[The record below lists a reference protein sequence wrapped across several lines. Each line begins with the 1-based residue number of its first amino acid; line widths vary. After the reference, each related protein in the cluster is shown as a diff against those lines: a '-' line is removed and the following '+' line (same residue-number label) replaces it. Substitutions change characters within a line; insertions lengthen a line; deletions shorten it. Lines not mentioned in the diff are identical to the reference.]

1 MVKQVVVPSIVTAS
15 TFFLCGVII
24 VGVLLAADPVN
35 AFVPV
40 RISSHHPTQ
49 AVGGGIA
56 FVRLDAAAAETTSI
70 NHAVATA
77 GASSGE
83 PKKKT
88 LGLLTFDLDDTL
100 YPIAPVIDE
109 ANAAFAR
116 AMARFGYEGLT
127 PMDIVETGKLIRE
140 EIAAQNPKSA
150 VVLTHT
156 EIRELSI
163 RREMENIMLAKK
175 LKETADDWA
184 TPVSDLAS
192 IVVANAKKWAR
203 TAVSP
208 SIVKAVLTAW
218 EMERHHAAE
227 RHLYPE
233 VMDVLA
239 QIKEEHPDVIIGA
252 VTDGR
257 ANPMFMTFTLAP
269 YFDFCMSWEDDQGAR
284 SKFFMELSSVEGNAE
299 LSWIYNAA
307 FERYE
312 ELRSAR
318 DAINAEA
325 PQQQQDK
332 HADDERLWIHV
343 GDDLAYDVGG
353 SALCGAK
360 TILVELADK
369 YQQTARHRFDGK
381 NPQPSWSTS
390 PLEELEKRR
399 LMNEAALP
407 LVDQTI
413 AFYGQLPEAIN
424 NILEKS

>member
-1 MVKQVVVPSIVTAS
+1 VDDAQTEVSQTTGRMHGDILELDPNFRTIFEYEFSHVLVLFPLGQEASSRHPHFGLASVEGFVRWDWLDILGRTKGKERRQQNGSFPPPESIPIGVSRVCSLWLWVYNQDRTKSVILFSTHFFTRTPTSIPFLRHKVNSCVPHSLPSPFPQHTHIYSLAIALTMVKQVVVPSIVTAS
-15 TFFLCGVII
+15 TSVLCGVIL

-40 RISSHHPTQ
+40 RLSSHHPTQ
-49 AVGGGIA
+49 AVGDGIA

-116 AMARFGYEGLT
+116 AMARFGYQGLT

-192 IVVANAKKWAR
+192 IVVANAKK
-203 TAVSP
+203 
-208 SIVKAVLTAW
+208 
-218 EMERHHAAE
+218 
-227 RHLYPE
+227 
-233 VMDVLA
+233 
-239 QIKEEHPDVIIGA
+239 
-252 VTDGR
+252 
-257 ANPMFMTFTLAP
+257 
-269 YFDFCMSWEDDQGAR
+269 
-284 SKFFMELSSVEGNAE
+284 
-299 LSWIYNAA
+299 
-307 FERYE
+307 
-312 ELRSAR
+312 
-318 DAINAEA
+318 
-325 PQQQQDK
+325 
-332 HADDERLWIHV
+332 
-343 GDDLAYDVGG
+343 
-353 SALCGAK
+353 
-360 TILVELADK
+360 
-369 YQQTARHRFDGK
+369 
-381 NPQPSWSTS
+381 
-390 PLEELEKRR
+390 
-399 LMNEAALP
+399 
-407 LVDQTI
+407 
-413 AFYGQLPEAIN
+413 
-424 NILEKS
+424 